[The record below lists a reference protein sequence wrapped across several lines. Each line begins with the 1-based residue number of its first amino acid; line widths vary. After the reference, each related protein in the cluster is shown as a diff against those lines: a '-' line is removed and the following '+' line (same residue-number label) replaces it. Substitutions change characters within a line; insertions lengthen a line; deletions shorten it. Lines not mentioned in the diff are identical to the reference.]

1 MNKIESFEIISV
13 NPQVVKIN
21 EQIFYG
27 FYLLEKDDKIINI
40 ILLRDNLFGENN
52 NVVSFDGGG
61 NYNMHNTFSKVHT
74 VIPENFECKNFV
86 LCITSLNKCIRL
98 FQDLRWFR
106 RDDFAR
112 DNHGNAL
119 TNIFSLSKINF
130 IENDLSLSFEIFHS
144 NGSQSNYGR
153 NETIKYEIKYNIKQ
167 HKYIISPETFYD
179 GYQKR
184 NTRIPLATNF
194 TEMVSVN
201 YNKDDDIISSYEKI
215 KKENENIMNHLNSI
229 VEFNKIKNDE
239 IESLKIINKKHFESN
254 FIDLNKEI
262 EHLRKEN
269 SNIIEIKKENDIM
282 KQTISLQEI
291 KISSCQNT
299 IYDLE
304 KYIKQLEN
312 KLEEMNHCCFR
323 CNDKYIKSDKK
334 INCEHK
340 YICNHCTLNICMCP
354 KCNTMYG

>member
-1 MNKIESFEIISV
+1 MNNEISKIDSFEIVSV

-21 EQIFYG
+21 EQMFYG
-27 FYLLEKDDKIINI
+27 FYLLNRDEKIINI
-40 ILLRDNLFGENN
+40 ISLKDNLINDIKNHSWKYQMNLFKKY
-52 NVVSFDGGG
+52 
-61 NYNMHNTFSKVHT
+61 NYL
-74 VIPENFECKNFV
+74 V
-86 LCITSLNKCIRL
+86 LCITSLGRCIRL
-98 FQDLRWFR
+98 FKEFKWYGHMGNKGIQFFISNLNFNKDSSSVSLKLEHYEDHSFMS
-106 RDDFAR
+106 
-112 DNHGNAL
+112 NHNCEY
-119 TNIFSLSKINF
+119 IIQY
-130 IENDLSLSFEIFHS
+130 D
-144 NGSQSNYGR
+144 
-153 NETIKYEIKYNIKQ
+153 IKQ
-167 HKYIISPETFYD
+167 HIYNVTEKQSNQNKIL
-179 GYQKR
+179 G
-184 NTRIPLATNF
+184 IPLATNF

-201 YNKDDDIISSYEKI
+201 YNKDDDILSSYEKI

-254 FIDLNKEI
+254 FIELNKEI

-291 KISSCQNT
+291 KINSCQNT

-323 CNDKYIKSDKK
+323 CNDKYIKPDKK

-354 KCNTMYG
+354 KCNTLYG

>member
-21 EQIFYG
+21 EQLFYG

-40 ILLRDNLFGENN
+40 MVVNPKFEYRDRYGLNSNTNYQYDNLC
-52 NVVSFDGGG
+52 S
-61 NYNMHNTFSKVHT
+61 
-74 VIPENFECKNFV
+74 KNFI
-86 LCITSLNKCIRL
+86 LCITLLNKCIRL
-98 FQDLRWFR
+98 FKE
-106 RDDFAR
+106 
-112 DNHGNAL
+112 DNWTWTSGYYPENKRYNMSISNL
-119 TNIFSLSKINF
+119 KFNSIESSVSF
-130 IENDLSLSFEIFHS
+130 IELLSQPS
-144 NGSQSNYGR
+144 NNNGTKTD
-153 NETIKYEIKYNIKQ
+153 TIDYKISYDIKQ
-167 HKYIISPETFYD
+167 HKYIISPEAYYN
-179 GYQKR
+179 GYNK
-184 NTRIPLATNF
+184 TISMIPLATNF

-201 YNKDDDIISSYEKI
+201 YNKDDDILSSYEKI

-254 FIDLNKEI
+254 FIELNKEI

-291 KISSCQNT
+291 KINSCQNT
-299 IYDLE
+299 ISDLE

-323 CNDKYIKSDKK
+323 CNDKYIKPYKK
-334 INCEHK
+334 INCEHR
-340 YICNHCTLNICMCP
+340 YICNHCTSNICMCP